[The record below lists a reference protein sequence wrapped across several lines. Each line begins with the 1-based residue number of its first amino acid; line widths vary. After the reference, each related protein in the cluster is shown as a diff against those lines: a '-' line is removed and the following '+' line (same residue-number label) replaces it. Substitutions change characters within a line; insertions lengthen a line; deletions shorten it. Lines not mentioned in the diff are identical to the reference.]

1 MRQLKKPCLS
11 PFILFP
17 LVVYFLLA
25 SIGLGLGQLNHM
37 KAGFFPF
44 TLALALLFL
53 LFLIAVSDKK
63 QSRAESTP
71 VNKKYVQDV
80 FTMGRILQPFVIFA
94 VVAYYF
100 NSFTAAATALLFM
113 AATLQRISLKARLY
127 FLSGLCAAL
136 FVLTKTFS
144 I

>member
-1 MRQLKKPCLS
+1 MRQLKKRCPS
-11 PFILFP
+11 PFFLFP

-25 SIGLGLGQLNHM
+25 SVGLGLGQLNRM

-53 LFLIAVSDKK
+53 LSLVAVTAKKQPHPKTSTDKK
-63 QSRAESTP
+63 RTQEI
-71 VNKKYVQDV
+71 
-80 FTMGRILQPFVIFA
+80 FTMGRILLPFVIFA
-94 VVAYYF
+94 VVAFYF
-100 NSFTAAATALLFM
+100 SSFAAAAAALLFM
-113 AATLQRISLKARLY
+113 AATLQRISLKARLC